1 MHSKFN
7 ELLLNAIN
15 MKKFILFTLITLA
28 TSAFA
33 QEHPAVTYDG
43 GDLYFVPAKLTS
55 KGIAFM
61 YSFRSNWETGKNW
74 VTIFDDQVQVVK
86 QAEIEPEVLNYW
98 LKCQKET

>member
-1 MHSKFN
+1 
-7 ELLLNAIN
+7 
-15 MKKFILFTLITLA
+15 MKKFFLFTLIGLA

-33 QEHPAVTYDG
+33 QEHPTVTYDG

-61 YSFRSNWETGKNW
+61 YSLRSDWETGKTW

-86 QAEIEPEVLNYW
+86 QVEIEPEVLNYQVRTITSQEGS
-98 LKCQKET
+98 L